1 MAIRPGQLAFMPPEM
16 ARRLFAQGARPAAP
30 TSQVQRRTYPT
41 YGPGPRAGQPKPPY
55 MDAAQ
60 LAAAAAQARTPT
72 RLPMPMEQAAMRAAQ
87 MGPGARPTRGA
98 APAPPAPTIGQRL
111 GTAFRQPLTSP
122 TGMGIMSA
130 ALTGLEQAGPQP
142 VPTSTGQI
150 LARMGAAG
158 LQAYGSA
165 QEAEAAK
172 KMAERKLGLE
182 ERRLDID
189 RVRAMAAMAPN
200 KTTLEKN
207 LLAAGYKPGTPEYEE
222 AVRAFLQKPS
232 GTTITL
238 DQKTEEEYQKR
249 AVEYAFKRLGEADKA
264 VNNLRAMEGE
274 LQTIVNITSIDGKAD
289 TGPMKETILGVR
301 QIAASLGLLSDE
313 EMEKLSD
320 EELLQRSMY
329 KIIPN
334 MRVSG
339 SGSSSDKDMNNFR
352 MAAPNFSRTA
362 LGNRK
367 IAQGMLQIIEQEKKA
382 RRLMDQYMKDNK
394 GSLVG
399 FDEYADEQLGDIFKK
414 YDIYADEEAAA
425 KKYEEDY
432 KAGRIEI
439 GDLYF
444 NGRDYVFVTPE
455 SVEGY

>member
-1 MAIRPGQLAFMPPEM
+1 MAVRPGQIAFMPPEM
-16 ARRLFAQGARPAAP
+16 ARRLFLQRTQPAAP
-30 TSQVQRRTYPT
+30 AAQIASPAIPR
-41 YGPGPRAGQPKPPY
+41 YGQGPRAGQPMPPY
-55 MDAAQ
+55 MGPAQ

-87 MGPGARPTRGA
+87 MPGAMPAGRA
-98 APAPPAPTIGQRL
+98 APVAPTIGQRL

-172 KMAERKLGLE
+172 KLAERKLGLE
-182 ERRLDID
+182 ERRLDIE
-189 RVRAMAAMAPN
+189 RVRAMAAMAPD

-238 DQKTEEEYQKR
+238 DQKTEEEYQKQ
-249 AVEYAFKRLGEADKA
+249 AVQYAFKRLEEADKA
-264 VNNLRAMEGE
+264 VMNLRSMEGE
-274 LQTIVNITSIDGKAD
+274 LQTIVNITSVDGKAE
-289 TGPMKETILGVR
+289 TGPMKETILGIR
-301 QIAASLGLLSDE
+301 QIAGSLGLLSDE

-320 EELLQRSMY
+320 DELLQRAMY

-352 MAAPNFSRTA
+352 MAAPNFARSA

-367 IAQGMLQIIEQEKKA
+367 VAQGMLQIIEQEKKA

-414 YDIYADEEAAA
+414 YDIYADEEAAS
-425 KKYEEDY
+425 KQYEEDY

-444 NGRDYVFVTPE
+444 NGRNYVFVTPE

>member
-1 MAIRPGQLAFMPPEM
+1 MAIRPGQLAFMPSGSIDLTTRGRDAFSVGPQGQLIPRQPEAGM
-16 ARRLFAQGARPAAP
+16 RRITPASGITASTAPTPGFGDVIAQQAAARLQAENRMRAQQAARQQQMPTPAAPAAP
-30 TSQVQRRTYPT
+30 TF
-41 YGPGPRAGQPKPPY
+41 
-55 MDAAQ
+55 
-60 LAAAAAQARTPT
+60 
-72 RLPMPMEQAAMRAAQ
+72 
-87 MGPGARPTRGA
+87 
-98 APAPPAPTIGQRL
+98 GQRL

-150 LARMGAAG
+150 LARAGMAG

-172 KMAERKLGLE
+172 KLAERKLGLE
-182 ERRLDID
+182 QRRLDIE
-189 RVRAMAAMAPN
+189 RVRAMAAMAPD

-232 GTTITL
+232 GTSITL
-238 DQKTEEEYQKR
+238 DQKTEEEYQKQ
-249 AVEYAFKRLGEADKA
+249 AVQYAFTRLKEADKA
-264 VNNLRAMEGE
+264 VMNLRSMEGE
-274 LQTIVNITSIDGKAD
+274 LQTIVNITSVDGKAE
-289 TGPMKETILGVR
+289 TGPMKETILGIR
-301 QIAASLGLLSDE
+301 QIAGSLGLLSDE

-320 EELLQRSMY
+320 DELLQRAMY

-352 MAAPNFSRTA
+352 MAAPNFARSA

-367 IAQGMLQIIEQEKKA
+367 VAQGMLQIIEQEKKA
-382 RRLMDQYMKDNK
+382 RRLMDRYMMDNK
-394 GSLVG
+394 GSLAG

-414 YDIYADEEAAA
+414 YDVYADEEAAS
-425 KKYEEDY
+425 KQYREDY